1 MQTEDWSLF
10 WLIYTFKYSW
20 PMNWEG
26 PLTHGGFWW
35 ICESEVAQSCPTPC
49 DPMNCSLPGSS
60 VHRIFQAR
68 ILEWVA
74 LSFSRRSSQP
84 RDWTRVSCI
93 GGRCSTI
100 WATKQD
106 RYGCGTTISHD
117 PQLFGSKPRDT
128 RYGTKNTEGPLESR
142 ISNLGVG
149 QCP

>member
-84 RDWTRVSCI
+84 RDWTWVSLIVDALPSEPPRKIVTVVVLQYHMIHSCLDQNQ
-93 GGRCSTI
+93 GT
-100 WATKQD
+100 QD
-106 RYGCGTTISHD
+106 ME
-117 PQLFGSKPRDT
+117 PRT
-128 RYGTKNTEGPLESR
+128 QRAH
-142 ISNLGVG
+142 
-149 QCP
+149 